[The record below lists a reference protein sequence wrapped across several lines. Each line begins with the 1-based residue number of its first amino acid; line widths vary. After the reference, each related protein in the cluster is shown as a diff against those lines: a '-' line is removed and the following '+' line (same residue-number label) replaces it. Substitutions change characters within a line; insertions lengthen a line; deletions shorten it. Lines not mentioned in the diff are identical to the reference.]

1 MKKIVL
7 LLGIVSLVLLSSCC
21 NGKKGDCQKTCSK
34 EEKKEA
40 QMSSRCCKMSDE
52 QKNECVSFQ
61 EKWVKFDSLSV
72 EEQKEL
78 IAKKKDFIDK
88 REAEIKAARDSFD
101 AKWTNFKNLTIAE
114 QKALLDQKDGFM
126 KCPKFRK
133 GSKCC
138 PKK

>member
-7 LLGIVSLVLLSSCC
+7 LAGIVNLVLLSSCC
-21 NGKKGDCQKTCSK
+21 NGKKEDCQKHCCKGENK
-34 EEKKEA
+34 E
-40 QMSSRCCKMSDE
+40 MSSRCCKMSE
-52 QKNECVSFQ
+52 EERNELAYLQ

-72 EEQKEL
+72 EEQKDL
-78 IAKKKDFIDK
+78 IAKKKAFIDK
-88 REAEIKAARDSFD
+88 REAEIKAVRDSFD

-114 QKALLDQKDGFM
+114 QKALLDQKDAFM
-126 KCPKFRK
+126 KGPRFWK